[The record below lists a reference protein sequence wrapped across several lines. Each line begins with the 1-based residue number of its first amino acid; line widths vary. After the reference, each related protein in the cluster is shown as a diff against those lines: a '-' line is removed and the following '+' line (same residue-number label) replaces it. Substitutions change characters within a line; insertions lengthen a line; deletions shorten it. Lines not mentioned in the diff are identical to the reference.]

1 MPCWHFTN
9 GFHVA
14 FWSCNKLR
22 GLPLSDDITVDCHWP
37 SYTSASTWMF
47 SLCRMLQTLLI
58 MNLNC
63 ELDKLLP
70 FMPYPS
76 GKLFGAPPVC
86 SLSLQHMNIPNSV
99 AWTHK
104 TSWILLN
111 TKLDSSDIIQA
122 AWSRN
127 MVNPN
132 WIPWSN

>member
-1 MPCWHFTN
+1 
-9 GFHVA
+9 
-14 FWSCNKLR
+14 
-22 GLPLSDDITVDCHWP
+22 
-37 SYTSASTWMF
+37 
-47 SLCRMLQTLLI
+47 

-86 SLSLQHMNIPNSV
+86 SLSLQHIMNIPNSV
-99 AWTHK
+99 AWTCK

-122 AWSRN
+122 AWSKHGKSKLDSLKQLAVWYGD
-127 MVNPN
+127 M
-132 WIPWSN
+132 